1 MDEDRSTDQA
11 SAESVDPLKVERE
24 LRDRLGG
31 RRLVAE
37 IGIDPDVYRTTTRA
51 LQKVLANSLDAYP
64 ERLASGYPA
73 LTATYLVA
81 HGVYQYNA
89 GDYWSGQAVH
99 QMNRELGGP
108 AFEKAVRHLGLETF
122 TNLLGSEKALR
133 FITPI
138 LAHGGIPKYCLDDF
152 FALLLKDLGEG
163 SADATDLLAVW
174 RTRKTRFQNIDRPV
188 QRFLLHGGELAVDLI
203 DRCIDLVREH
213 SRSGIVLSPEDAG
226 LPSYVVRA
234 FARRDDKTPKGRS
247 RPATTAGRPTISL
260 DPWTAQGPQLTLP
273 AVDSAVAHAAWHIQ
287 GDQRSRVSAGPQ
299 TVQIPLNP
307 APTWGVELASLD
319 KGVIRQTSFEGLD
332 PLPALFFDP
341 DSGRLLSAA
350 SGLRLRSVWVLAPD
364 QTRYE
369 ASDRKGSSAALIE
382 PEVLPEPSGSWSG
395 YAIRCFDLAGITA
408 LQVTPPGSA
417 APHTVR
423 MLAAAERPELIED
436 PLPGVTTADGLPVLP
451 AVPSIRLPHAA
462 LDHLD
467 QWRLRIS
474 LRDGGGTAPVTVG
487 ARSVTDEQGVIA
499 LHDLLPNSDL
509 TAIDLVVQGPLGSD
523 LRTSCAIVAGL
534 EVNRPDR
541 LLFPGDKTSG
551 VTIHTGPG
559 CLVDGRRGEDGL
571 HLDVPGHGD
580 EIELHITAGSTS
592 IDVLIRIPRVQWGLS
607 TIDDPVTQVG
617 AEVVTARADDVI
629 DGHLTA
635 LVVHTGDS
643 GHDLTLA
650 LHHRDSSPLQKS
662 DTYTASGREGRWV
675 FDLARF
681 RDTVKAS
688 ADSTLDFVLFIGM
701 RPVTV
706 ARLRASLAIG
716 EVTATSRWVE
726 GFTSIRLDYDEPR
739 AVKDRVLRLWS
750 RDRPWDEPVG
760 APIPDGQLGF
770 AEITGYDS
778 IPPGEYRAEL
788 AIDDGW
794 GSPKRPGRGA
804 AHTAEITVG
813 THFDRQN
820 YLNALNPD
828 DPTAVLEV
836 AASTGW
842 IARHLDEAEL
852 AKVGPLA
859 LTAALH
865 AITDDRG
872 HDLSS
877 PRFSAIGSLL
887 TADKTCFAK
896 TITSAVTDGRCTPTE
911 ATRVALELI
920 DRLDPPDLRTSI
932 SSEMRGLWQ
941 TCPLAAI
948 RLDLTPTL
956 SGEQAARL
964 DEFLGWAPDADEPIP
979 TGEPVN
985 QMFAAMPP
993 ETLRAIQTQI
1003 DLVPRRILDIDSL
1016 VAANFEWLLAAS
1028 SEVADVQRWWHFA
1041 RRTAGHLRR
1050 PAPNLRAHLESREPP
1065 QGTVPWAAVPQA
1077 TLALATLAIADENIR
1092 PEAVSVLAEAHT
1104 WAPRLVGR
1112 DLVLACL
1119 LLWLDDQEVAP

>member
-1 MDEDRSTDQA
+1 MVEHAATEESTD
-11 SAESVDPLKVERE
+11 PLRVERD
-24 LRDRLGG
+24 LRTRLEG

-37 IGIDPDVYRTTTRA
+37 IGIDPDLYRTTTRA
-51 LQKVLANSLDAYP
+51 MKKVLSNSLDAYP
-64 ERLASGYPA
+64 ERLANTYPA
-73 LTATYLVA
+73 LTVTYLVA

-89 GDYWSGQAVH
+89 GDYWSGQSVP
-99 QMNRELGGP
+99 QMNRDLGGV
-108 AFEKAVRHLGLETF
+108 AFEISVRSLGLETF
-122 TNLLGSEKALR
+122 TNLLGSERAQR

-138 LAHGGIPKYCLDDF
+138 LAHGGIPSYCLDDF
-152 FALLLKDLGEG
+152 FGLLLKDLGEG
-163 SADATDLLAVW
+163 SADANDLLTVW
-174 RTRKTRFQNIDRPV
+174 RTRRTRFQNIDRPV

-213 SRSGIVLSPEDAG
+213 SRTGTILSAADAG

-247 RPATTAGRPTISL
+247 RPATTAGRPIISL

-273 AVDSAVAHAAWHIQ
+273 AVERSLLHAAWHVQ
-287 GDQRSRVSAGPQ
+287 ADQRSRVAAGPQ
-299 TVQIPLNP
+299 TVQVPLNP
-307 APTWGVELASLD
+307 APAWGVELASLD
-319 KGVIRQTSFEGLD
+319 KGVVRQTSFEGLD

-341 DSGRLLSAA
+341 ETGRMMSAA

-364 QTRYE
+364 GTRYE
-369 ASDRKGSSAALIE
+369 ARDRADSGAALLE
-382 PEVLPEPSGSWSG
+382 PELLPEPTGSWSG
-395 YAIRCFDLAGITA
+395 YAVRCFDLTGVSS
-408 LQVTPPGSA
+408 LQVTPPGA
-417 APHTVR
+417 DAPHTVR
-423 MLAAAERPELIED
+423 MLAFAERPDLVDD
-436 PLPGVTTADGLPVLP
+436 PLPGVTTDAGLPVFAAAPSVQLP
-451 AVPSIRLPHAA
+451 PAA

-474 LRDGGGTAPVTVG
+474 VRESDRTAPVTVG
-487 ARSVTDEQGVIA
+487 ADGVTDENGIIA
-499 LHDLLPNSDL
+499 LHDLLPDHTF

-523 LRTSCAIVAGL
+523 LRTSFAVVAAL
-534 EVNRPDR
+534 HVYRPDR

-551 VTIHTGPG
+551 VTIRTSPDH
-559 CLVDGRRGEDGL
+559 LVNGEHGDEGL
-571 HLDVPGHGD
+571 RLDVPDRGD
-580 EIELHITAGSTS
+580 EIAVEIAAGSRS
-592 IDVLIRIPRVQWGLS
+592 MRLLVKVPRVQWGLS
-607 TIDDPVTQVG
+607 MMDDPVTQVG
-617 AEVVTARADDVI
+617 NDIVTVRADDVI
-629 DGHLTA
+629 DGHVSA
-635 LVVHTGDS
+635 LVVQTGDG
-643 GHDLTLA
+643 GHELTLA
-650 LHHRDSSPLQKS
+650 LHHRDNTPLQKS
-662 DTYTASGREGRWV
+662 ETYTASGREGRWV

-681 RDTVKAS
+681 RDTVKTS

-716 EVTATSRWVE
+716 DVTATSRCVE
-726 GFTSIRLDYDEPR
+726 GFTSIRLDYEEPR

-770 AEITGYDS
+770 AEISGYDS

-794 GSPKRPGRGA
+794 GSPKRPARGA
-804 AHTAEITVG
+804 PHTAEITVG
-813 THFDRQN
+813 THLDRQN
-820 YLNALNPD
+820 YLNARNPD
-828 DPTAVLEV
+828 DPAAVLEV

-887 TADKTCFAK
+887 TADETCFAR
-896 TITSAVTDGRCTPTE
+896 TITSAVTDGRCTSTE

-920 DRLDPPDLRTSI
+920 DRIEPPELRTSI
-932 SSEMRGLWQ
+932 AGEMRGLWQ

-948 RLDLTPTL
+948 RYDLTARL

-964 DEFLGWAPDADEPIP
+964 DEFLGWAPDADDPIP
-979 TGEPVN
+979 TGKPVD
-985 QMFAAMPP
+985 QLFAAMPA
-993 ETLRAIQTQI
+993 ETLRSIQAQI
-1003 DLVPRRILDIDSL
+1003 ELVPRRLLDIDSL
-1016 VAANFEWLLAAS
+1016 VAANFEWLLAAATDS
-1028 SEVADVQRWWHFA
+1028 VDVKRWWHVA
-1041 RRTAGHLRR
+1041 RQAARHLRSTG
-1050 PAPNLRAHLESREPP
+1050 PNLSAHLESREPP
-1065 QGTVPWAAVPQA
+1065 HGTVSWAGVPKA
-1077 TLALATLAIADENIR
+1077 TLALSTLAITDEDCRAD
-1092 PEAVSVLAEAHT
+1092 AVSLLAEAHS

-1119 LLWLDDQEVAP
+1119 LQWLDDQEVPT

>member
-1 MDEDRSTDQA
+1 MEIAATEESTD
-11 SAESVDPLKVERE
+11 PLRVERD
-24 LRDRLGG
+24 LRMRLAG
-31 RRLVAE
+31 RRLIAE
-37 IGIDPDVYRTTTRA
+37 IGIDPALYRTTTRA
-51 LQKVLANSLDAYP
+51 LKKVMSNSLDAYA
-64 ERLASGYPA
+64 ERLANTYPA

-81 HGVYQYNA
+81 HGVYQYSA

-99 QMNRELGGP
+99 QMNRDLGGP
-108 AFEKAVRHLGLETF
+108 AFEKAVRNLGLETF

-152 FALLLKDLGEG
+152 FGLLLKDLGEG
-163 SADATDLLAVW
+163 SADANDLLTVW

-213 SRSGIVLSPEDAG
+213 SRSGTVMSAEDAG

-234 FARRDDKTPKGRS
+234 FARREDKTPKGRS
-247 RPATTAGRPTISL
+247 RPATTSGRPTISL

-273 AVDSAVAHAAWHIQ
+273 AVDRSLQHAAWHVQ
-287 GDQRSRVSAGPQ
+287 ADQRSRVTAGPQ

-307 APTWGVELASLD
+307 APAWGVELASLD
-319 KGVIRQTSFEGLD
+319 KGVLRQTSFEGLD

-341 DSGRLLSAA
+341 DTGRLMSAA

-364 QTRYE
+364 ETRYE
-369 ASDRKGSSAALIE
+369 ARDRADSSVALVE
-382 PEVLPEPSGSWSG
+382 PELLPEPTGSWSG
-395 YAIRCFDLAGITA
+395 YTVRCFDLAGISS
-408 LQVTPPGSA
+408 LQVTPPGA
-417 APHTVR
+417 DAPHTVR
-423 MLAAAERPELIED
+423 MLAVGERPDLVDD
-436 PLPGVTTADGLPVLP
+436 PLSGVTTAAGLAVFPATPSVHLP
-451 AVPSIRLPHAA
+451 DAA

-474 LRDGGGTAPVTVG
+474 VRDGDGTAPVSVG
-487 ARSVTDEQGVIA
+487 ADGVTDEHGVIA
-499 LHDLLPNSDL
+499 LDDLLPGNTL
-509 TAIDLVVQGPLGSD
+509 TAVDLVVQGPLGSD
-523 LRTSCAIVAGL
+523 LRTSFAVVVGL
-534 EVNRPDR
+534 QVNRPDR

-551 VTIHTGPG
+551 VTVRTGPDH
-559 CLVDGRRGEDGL
+559 LVNGERGEDGL
-571 HLDVPGHGD
+571 RLDVPDLGD
-580 EIELHITAGSTS
+580 EIELDITAGSTS
-592 IDVLIRIPRVQWGLS
+592 IELLVRVPRVQWGLS
-607 TIDDPVTQVG
+607 MIDDPVTQIG
-617 AEVVTARADDVI
+617 TEVVAVRADDVI
-629 DGHLTA
+629 DGHVSA
-635 LVVHTGDS
+635 LVVHTGDG
-643 GHDLTLA
+643 GHELTLA
-650 LHHRDSSPLQKS
+650 LHGRDNTPLQKS

-681 RDTVKAS
+681 RDTVKTS

-716 EVTATSRWVE
+716 DVTATSRCVE

-770 AEITGYDS
+770 AEISGYDS

-794 GSPKRPGRGA
+794 GSPKRPSRGA
-804 AHTAEITVG
+804 PHTAEITVG
-813 THFDRQN
+813 THLDRQD

-828 DPTAVLEV
+828 DPAAVLEV

-887 TADKTCFAK
+887 TADETCFAK

-911 ATRVALELI
+911 ATRVALELV
-920 DRLDPPDLRTSI
+920 DRIEPPELRTSI
-932 SSEMRGLWQ
+932 TGEMRGLWQ

-948 RLDLTPTL
+948 RFDLTASL
-956 SGEQAARL
+956 SGEQQARL
-964 DEFLGWAPDADEPIP
+964 DEFLGWAPDADDPIP

-985 QMFAAMPP
+985 QMFAAMPA
-993 ETLRAIQTQI
+993 ETLRAIQAQI
-1003 DLVPRRILDIDSL
+1003 DLVPRRLLDIDSL

-1028 SEVADVQRWWHFA
+1028 SDGVDVQRWWHIA
-1041 RRTAGHLRR
+1041 RQSARHLRT
-1050 PAPNLRAHLESREPP
+1050 PGPNLSAHLESREPP
-1065 QGTVPWAAVPQA
+1065 QGTVSWAGVPKA
-1077 TLALATLAIADENIR
+1077 SLALATLAIADEDSR
-1092 PEAVSVLAEAHT
+1092 AEAISLLAEAHS

-1119 LLWLDDQEVAP
+1119 LQWLDDQEVAP